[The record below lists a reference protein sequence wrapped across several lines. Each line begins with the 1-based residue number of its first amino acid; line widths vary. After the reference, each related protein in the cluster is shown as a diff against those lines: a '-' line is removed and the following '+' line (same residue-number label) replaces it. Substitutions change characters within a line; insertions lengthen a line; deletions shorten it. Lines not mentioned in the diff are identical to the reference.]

1 MDLQKEKQIKQ
12 QMEAEKAKAAQ
23 VAPKVEERPVKLREI
38 LSDYYYKRRNN
49 LDPVLLRDL
58 RETARREPVTAD
70 SYGTYKPGTFTFG
83 SFVVDV
89 EIENGLWK
97 LEIYPGEKNGTIPEN
112 VVEQIRYK
120 FIPDDVWMVKTY
132 APREEQRKLQGVLL
146 MQLPSGEAE
155 EE

>member
-83 SFVVDV
+83 SF
-89 EIENGLWK
+89 GAFSRWA
-97 LEIYPGEKNGTIPEN
+97 
-112 VVEQIRYK
+112 
-120 FIPDDVWMVKTY
+120 Y
-132 APREEQRKLQGVLL
+132 AL
-146 MQLPSGEAE
+146 
-155 EE
+155 